1 MKVVVPMAGRGSRFA
16 NTAGTTP
23 KPLIP
28 VMGRPMVAWALKSIE
43 NVPFSQIIFI
53 ALKEH
58 DEKFQVKKVLTSAM
72 RRRRFELVLL
82 DGITEGQLCTV
93 LEGKSHIN
101 TDEDVL
107 IISSDTYVISDIGR
121 HIAQRGGDCSGLI
134 SVASLPGNQW
144 SFAQTDEKGN
154 VIRVAEKERISD
166 FASTGLYYFSN
177 GRIFVERAEE
187 VISRGE
193 RTKNEFYVIPL
204 YQTYI
209 DRGEVIGISL
219 AKQMF
224 DMGNPEALN
233 ASETFLKTL

>member
-16 NTAGTTP
+16 DTPEATP
-23 KPLIP
+23 KPLLP
-28 VMGRPMVAWALKSIE
+28 VMGRPMVGWALKSIE

-58 DEKFQVKKVLTSAM
+58 EEKFQVKKVLTSEM
-72 RRRRFELVLL
+72 NRPFELLLL
-82 DGITEGQLCTV
+82 DEITEGQLCTV
-93 LEGKSHIN
+93 LESKTNID
-101 TDEDVL
+101 TEEDLL
-107 IISSDTYVISDIGR
+107 IISSDTCVISDIGKD
-121 HIAQRGGDCSGLI
+121 IAQKGKDCAGLI
-134 SVASLPGNQW
+134 SVASLPGDQW

-177 GRIFVERAEE
+177 GRLFVERAEE
-187 VISRGE
+187 VISKGE

-204 YQTYI
+204 YQKYI
-209 DRGEVIGISL
+209 DRGELIGISP
-219 AKQMF
+219 ARQMF
-224 DMGNPEALN
+224 DMGSPASLH

>member
-1 MKVVVPMAGRGSRFA
+1 MKVVVPMAGRGSRMA

-28 VMGRPMVAWALKSIE
+28 VMGKPMVGWAVKSIE

-72 RRRRFELVLL
+72 DRPFELLLL

-93 LEGKSHIN
+93 LEAKSRIN
-101 TDEDVL
+101 TDEDLL
-107 IISSDTYVISDIGR
+107 IISSDTYVISDIGK
-121 HIAQRGGDCSGLI
+121 HIDQKGRDCSGLI

-144 SFAQTDEKGN
+144 SFAKTDENGK
-154 VIRVAEKERISD
+154 VIQVAEKERISD
-166 FASTGLYYFSN
+166 LASTGLYYFSN

-193 RTKNEFYVIPL
+193 RTRNEFYVMPL
-204 YQTYI
+204 YQKYI
-209 DRGEVIGISL
+209 DRGEVIGISP
-219 AKQMF
+219 AKQAF
-224 DMGNPEALN
+224 DMGSPEALD
-233 ASETFLKTL
+233 ASETFFKTL

>member
-1 MKVVVPMAGRGSRFA
+1 MKVVMPMAGRGSRFA
-16 NTAGTTP
+16 DTAGTTP
-23 KPLIP
+23 KPLIS

-43 NVPFSQIIFI
+43 DVPFSQIIFI

-58 DEKFQVKKVLTSAM
+58 DEKFQVEKILSSAM
-72 RRRRFELVLL
+72 ERPFELLLL
-82 DGITEGQLCTV
+82 DGVTEGQLCTV

-101 TDEDVL
+101 TDEDLL
-107 IISSDTYVISDIGR
+107 IISSDTYVISDIGK
-121 HIAQRGGDCSGLI
+121 HIAQRGRDCSGLI
-134 SVASLPGNQW
+134 SVATLPGNQW

-204 YQTYI
+204 YQKYI

>member
-1 MKVVVPMAGRGSRFA
+1 MKVVVPMAGRGSRLA
-16 NTAGTTP
+16 TTAGTVP
-23 KPLIP
+23 KPLIQ
-28 VMGRPMVAWALKSIE
+28 VMGRPMVSWALRSIE
-43 NVPFSQIIFI
+43 NVLFSQIIFI

-58 DEKFQVKKVLTSAM
+58 DEKFQVKKVLSSAM
-72 RRRRFELVLL
+72 ERPFELLLL

-93 LEGKSHIN
+93 LKGKSHIN
-101 TDEDVL
+101 TDEDLL
-107 IISSDTYVISDIGR
+107 IISSDTYVISDIGK
-121 HIAQRGGDCSGLI
+121 HIAQRGRDCSGLI

-204 YQTYI
+204 YQKYI
-209 DRGEVIGISL
+209 DRGEVIGISQ

>member
-16 NTAGTTP
+16 NTAGTIP
-23 KPLIP
+23 KPLIS
-28 VMGRPMVAWALKSIE
+28 VMGRPMVSWALKSIE

-58 DEKFQVKKVLTSAM
+58 DEKFQVRKVLTSAM
-72 RRRRFELVLL
+72 ERPFELLLL

-93 LEGKSHIN
+93 LEAKFHIN
-101 TDEDVL
+101 TDEDLL
-107 IISSDTYVISDIGR
+107 IISSDTYVISDIGK
-121 HIAQRGGDCSGLI
+121 HIGQRGRDCAGLI

-144 SFAQTDEKGN
+144 SFAQTDENGK

-187 VISRGE
+187 VVSRGE

-204 YQTYI
+204 YQKYI
-209 DRGEVIGISL
+209 DRGEVIGISP
-219 AKQMF
+219 AKQLF
-224 DMGNPEALN
+224 DMGNPEALR
-233 ASETFLKTL
+233 ASESIFKTL

>member
-16 NTAGTTP
+16 NTPGTVP

-28 VMGRPMVAWALKSIE
+28 VMGRPMVSWALRSID
-43 NVPFSQIIFI
+43 NVQFSQIIFI

-58 DEKFQVKKVLTSAM
+58 DEKFQVKKVLSSAM
-72 RRRRFELVLL
+72 ERPFELLLL
-82 DGITEGQLCTV
+82 DGVTEGQLCTV
-93 LEGKSHIN
+93 LEAKSHIN
-101 TDEDVL
+101 IDEDLL
-107 IISSDTYVISDIGR
+107 IISSDTYVVSDIGK
-121 HIAQRGGDCSGLI
+121 HIAQRGRDCAGLI

-177 GRIFVERAEE
+177 GRIFVERAEG
-187 VISRGE
+187 VISRDE

-204 YQTYI
+204 YQKYI
-209 DRGEVIGISL
+209 DRGEVIGISR

-224 DMGNPEALN
+224 DMGNPEARN

>member
-1 MKVVVPMAGRGSRFA
+1 MKVVVPMAGRGSRLA

-23 KPLIP
+23 KPLLS

-43 NVPFSQIIFI
+43 DVPFSQIIFI

-58 DEKFQVKKVLTSAM
+58 DEKFQVKKVLSSAM
-72 RRRRFELVLL
+72 ERPFELLLL

-93 LEGKSHIN
+93 LKGKSHIN
-101 TDEDVL
+101 TDEDLL
-107 IISSDTYVISDIGR
+107 IISSDTYVISDIGK
-121 HIAQRGGDCSGLI
+121 HIAQRDRDCSGLI

-187 VISRGE
+187 VISSGE

-204 YQTYI
+204 YQKYI
-209 DRGEVIGISL
+209 DRGEAIGISL

-224 DMGNPEALN
+224 DMGNPEALS

>member
-16 NTAGTTP
+16 NTPGTVP

-28 VMGRPMVAWALKSIE
+28 VMGRPMVSWALRSID
-43 NVPFSQIIFI
+43 NVQFSQIIFI

-58 DEKFQVKKVLTSAM
+58 DEKFQVKKVLSSAIE
-72 RRRRFELVLL
+72 RPFELLLL
-82 DGITEGQLCTV
+82 DGVTEGQLCTV
-93 LEGKSHIN
+93 LEAKSHIN
-101 TDEDVL
+101 TDEDLL
-107 IISSDTYVISDIGR
+107 IISSDTYVVSDIGK
-121 HIAQRGGDCSGLI
+121 HIAQRGRDCAGLI
-134 SVASLPGNQW
+134 SVASLPGDHW
-144 SFAQTDEKGN
+144 SFAQTDEKDN

-177 GRIFVERAEE
+177 GRIFVERAEG
-187 VISRGE
+187 VISRDE

-204 YQTYI
+204 YQKYI
-209 DRGEVIGISL
+209 DRGEVIRISR

-224 DMGNPEALN
+224 DMGNPEARN

>member
-1 MKVVVPMAGRGSRFA
+1 MKVVVPMAGRGSRLA

-23 KPLIP
+23 KPLIS

-43 NVPFSQIIFI
+43 DVPFSQIIFI

-58 DEKFQVKKVLTSAM
+58 DEQFQVKKVLTSAM
-72 RRRRFELVLL
+72 TRPFELLLL

-93 LEGKSHIN
+93 LKGKSHIN
-101 TDEDVL
+101 TDEDLL
-107 IISSDTYVISDIGR
+107 IISSDTYVISDIGK
-121 HIAQRGGDCSGLI
+121 HIAQRGRDCSGLI
-134 SVASLPGNQW
+134 SVALLPGTQW

-204 YQTYI
+204 YQKYI